1 MDELLEQEL
10 LRQSAK
16 FKYENEIQKY
26 KYESKIWNTLC
37 KVRASKGER
46 CHVSFAVWAIT
57 WTGERRVSRRGGE
70 NVLKI
75 DEN

>member
-1 MDELLEQEL
+1 MQ
-10 LRQSAK
+10 
-16 FKYENEIQKY
+16 IC
-26 KYESKIWNTLC
+26 NTLC

-46 CHVSFAVWAIT
+46 CRVSFAVWAIT
-57 WTGERRVSRRGGE
+57 WTGERRVSRSGGE